1 MNNSK
6 IIFMLFKVLLVIG
19 LFASTSVLGQL
30 RLQEPD
36 SSFIEHLPD
45 VEILYLEC
53 DTALS
58 EYKFVRE
65 PGVQYMVMYRTFD
78 YVNDTYWKY
87 QEGKLADSI
96 FRKIV
101 DIYKI
106 SDIDFYKIRKL
117 RCRLSLLLVIN
128 SSNKKLI
135 RIDTDNDGDFTD
147 ERAYSETEFGENTY
161 VRVSNIEIYDSGSI
175 LINSVFVSG
184 AAGFVDTSGYNDFQK
199 KWAFALKMKAY
210 KNATYRIDENN
221 VVNIV
226 VPMRSYS
233 RLSFGGSKARVYIIE
248 SPKTSFELV
257 PYSIHDTVIVGGS
270 KVRFD
275 SIDSRNSELAYTLLS
290 QNEQIK
296 LGHNVAD
303 VMYNVDLNFND
314 GTSQKLANVKK
325 YIVFDFWGSWCGPCK
340 TIYPMIDSLRKLVSE
355 SAMKDS
361 VLFVNVALESES
373 TIAEYRELMK
383 VKYLSWRSILLENSD
398 ATSLISKLHIQ
409 AYPTLIL
416 VDVNGTILARVRGV
430 LQFSQFK
437 EALKQHLL
445 GKHINRK

>member
-36 SSFIEHLPD
+36 SSFIGHLPD
-45 VEILYLEC
+45 VEILHLEC

-117 RCRLSLLLVIN
+117 RCRLSLLLGIN

-135 RIDTDNDGDFTD
+135 RIDTDNDGDFID
-147 ERAYSETEFGENTY
+147 ERAYSETEFGEHTHI
-161 VRVSNIEIYDSGSI
+161 RVSNIEIYDSGSI

-184 AAGFVDTSGYNDFQK
+184 AAGFVDTSGYN
-199 KWAFALKMKAY
+199 
-210 KNATYRIDENN
+210 
-221 VVNIV
+221 
-226 VPMRSYS
+226 
-233 RLSFGGSKARVYIIE
+233 
-248 SPKTSFELV
+248 
-257 PYSIHDTVIVGGS
+257 
-270 KVRFD
+270 
-275 SIDSRNSELAYTLLS
+275 
-290 QNEQIK
+290 
-296 LGHNVAD
+296 
-303 VMYNVDLNFND
+303 
-314 GTSQKLANVKK
+314 
-325 YIVFDFWGSWCGPCK
+325 
-340 TIYPMIDSLRKLVSE
+340 
-355 SAMKDS
+355 
-361 VLFVNVALESES
+361 
-373 TIAEYRELMK
+373 
-383 VKYLSWRSILLENSD
+383 
-398 ATSLISKLHIQ
+398 
-409 AYPTLIL
+409 
-416 VDVNGTILARVRGV
+416 
-430 LQFSQFK
+430 
-437 EALKQHLL
+437 
-445 GKHINRK
+445 